1 MRLLSGVLLFC
12 GIGGFG
18 IAEDPSH
25 RWERTGVLPAAEAM
39 QAAAA
44 DERYV
49 YAISSTRVAK
59 YDRRTGERV
68 GLSRGDARHLNSGFL
83 ADGHLYCAH
92 SNYPRTPEQ
101 SEIKV
106 LDLENMELST
116 WKDFGAYGG
125 SLTWAVREEGA
136 WWCNFARYGE
146 ANDETFL
153 VKFDA
158 EWREQERWIY
168 PSEVLGRLG
177 RYSLSGG
184 LWHKGS
190 LLVTGHDDPVLFE
203 LRLPEQGSVLEYVAT
218 HAVPFTGQGI
228 AHDPQTGGLV
238 GINRR
243 ERQVVFAAAEETS
256 SADTADRSLR
266 LRVLTYNI
274 HHGEGIDGR
283 LDLERIAR
291 VIRSAEPDLVA
302 LQEVDNRTT
311 RTGQVDQPAEL
322 ARLTGMHVA
331 FGGNLDYQGGKYGN
345 AVLSRYPIA
354 RQRNHLLPRL
364 DEGEQRGVLEVEIE
378 LPRGHPRLLLLATHL
393 DHRRGDRERIA
404 SAKVIKEL
412 IGKAADRPAILAG
425 DLNDVPQSPTLAEF
439 SKLWQNS
446 NKEPLPTIPVREPG
460 RQIDYVLFRPA
471 ERWKVIETRVLD
483 EPVASDHRPL
493 LAILELKGADTNP
506 KR

>member
-1 MRLLSGVLLFC
+1 MQRIHGPLAPLYVFCLLC
-12 GIGGFG
+12 GLAA
-18 IAEDPSH
+18 AEDPSR
-25 RWERTGVLPAAEAM
+25 RWEGTGVLPAPEAV

-59 YDRRTGERV
+59 YDRRTGERLGV
-68 GLSRGDARHLNSGFL
+68 STGEARHLNSGFL
-83 ADGHLYCAH
+83 ADGQLYCAH

-106 LDLENMELST
+106 LDPVTMALST

-125 SLTWAVREEGA
+125 SLTWVVREDGA

-153 VKFDA
+153 VKLDA
-158 EWREQERWIY
+158 EWREQGRWTY
-168 PSEVLGRLG
+168 PSEVIGSLG

-184 LWHKGS
+184 LWHEGS

-203 LRLPEQGSVLEYVAT
+203 LRLPEQGTVLEYVAT

-228 AHDPQTGGLV
+228 AKDPQTGALV

-243 ERQVVFAAAEETS
+243 ERQVVFAAAEASPAGE
-256 SADTADRSLR
+256 SADHSRR

-302 LQEVDNRTT
+302 LQEVDNRTM
-311 RTGQVDQPAEL
+311 RTGQVDQAAEL
-322 ARLTGMHVA
+322 ARLTGMNVA

-364 DEGEQRGVLEVEIE
+364 DDGEQRGVLEVEVE
-378 LPRGHPRLLLLATHL
+378 LPGEGPPLVLLATHL

-404 SAKVIKEL
+404 SAKAINEL

-425 DLNDVPQSPTLAEF
+425 DLNDLPDSPTLGEF
-439 SKLWQNS
+439 SRLWKNS
-446 NKEPLPTIPVREPG
+446 NDEPLPTIPVAEPA
-460 RQIDYVLFRPA
+460 RQIDYVLFHPA
-471 ERWKVIETRVLD
+471 ERWNVIETKVL
-483 EPVASDHRPL
+483 EEAVASDHRPL
-493 LAILELKGADTNP
+493 LAVLELKGSE
-506 KR
+506 